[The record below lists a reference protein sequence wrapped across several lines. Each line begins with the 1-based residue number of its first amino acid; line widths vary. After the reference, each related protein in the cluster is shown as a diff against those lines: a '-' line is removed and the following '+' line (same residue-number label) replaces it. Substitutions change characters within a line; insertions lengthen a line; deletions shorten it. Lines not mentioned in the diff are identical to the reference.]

1 MPIKWKLKESRSN
14 FRTKQTKGST
24 LQWLLVKSSV
34 AVKYIKGYISIIRE
48 MKNKTAMKF
57 YIIC

>member
-1 MPIKWKLKESRSN
+1 MPRKWKLKESRSN

-48 MKNKTAMKF
+48 MKNETAMKF